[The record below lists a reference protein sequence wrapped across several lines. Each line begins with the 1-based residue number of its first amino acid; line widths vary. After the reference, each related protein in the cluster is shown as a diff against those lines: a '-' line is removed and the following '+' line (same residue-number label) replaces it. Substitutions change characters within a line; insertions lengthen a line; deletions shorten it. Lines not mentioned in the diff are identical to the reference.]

1 MIVLK
6 ICNPGILFKF
16 LKICK
21 YKHRQKEHEDLKHS
35 FFDKDSKY

>member
-1 MIVLK
+1 MYVCMYNSFVVLK

-21 YKHRQKEHEDLKHS
+21 YTNL
-35 FFDKDSKY
+35 